1 MTLRKISAMGRGLTG
16 GGLLLVVAGLAF
28 QIGWAK
34 IVGLVIAAAGL
45 VLLWTKL
52 RCPRCGG
59 RIQDLKAERCVNC
72 GEEMDYDAKI

>member
-1 MTLRKISAMGRGLTG
+1 MTLRKISALGRTLTG
-16 GGLLLVVAGLAF
+16 GGMLLVVAGLAF
-28 QIGWAK
+28 QMGWAK

-52 RCPRCGG
+52 RCPQCGG

>member
-1 MTLRKISAMGRGLTG
+1 MTLRKISALGRTLTG
-16 GGLLLVVAGLAF
+16 SGMLLVVAGLAF

>member
-1 MTLRKISAMGRGLTG
+1 MTLRNISALGRGLTG

-28 QIGWAK
+28 QLGWAK

-45 VLLWTKL
+45 LLLWMKL
-52 RCPRCGG
+52 RCPYCGG
-59 RIQDLKAERCVNC
+59 RIQDLKAECCVNC